1 MTHLILNISDVEF
14 LINQKDVDGN
24 TPLHLASRDQQI
36 EVVEILIQNENVN
49 GGLVNKQGLTA
60 YDLAKNKLTTLNNA
74 DKEMVQRQNFMFK
87 RAAMGLKFSISP
99 IDEDLYQSL
108 LRGDMDQVD
117 ENISTRGIQF
127 KDLGYPT
134 NGDTI
139 LHILA
144 SMGKH
149 QLLEQVLH
157 PNRGCGDL
165 REQANYNG
173 DLPIHLAA
181 KAGNLKTVQALF
193 IWPDNREVN
202 TRICLKQNMEG
213 DTALHV
219 VVQNNHR
226 EVAKYLYNY
235 CPDAAYYL
243 NKNKI
248 CPLFLAIKNWYE
260 EIDMVNPM
268 IRGLQN
274 NMQYIKT
281 DSMDMKSIIHIA
293 IATRKIGECLMLLII
308 KKNTP
313 SVFFIFQSKL

>member
-1 MTHLILNISDVEF
+1 M
-14 LINQKDVDGN
+14 
-24 TPLHLASRDQQI
+24 
-36 EVVEILIQNENVN
+36 
-49 GGLVNKQGLTA
+49 
-60 YDLAKNKLTTLNNA
+60 
-74 DKEMVQRQNFMFK
+74 
-87 RAAMGLKFSISP
+87 
-99 IDEDLYQSL
+99 
-108 LRGDMDQVD
+108 
-117 ENISTRGIQF
+117 
-127 KDLGYPT
+127 
-134 NGDTI
+134 
-139 LHILA
+139 
-144 SMGKH
+144 
-149 QLLEQVLH
+149 
-157 PNRGCGDL
+157 
-165 REQANYNG
+165 
-173 DLPIHLAA
+173 
-181 KAGNLKTVQALF
+181 QALF